1 MLMFKE
7 KGVSREYATENEWLE
22 DIFYRS
28 NSNAS
33 LVNATVVLKAFDIFC
48 QNKLGIE
55 DPDPK
60 ELEREFRKKHNLK
73 PSNRIEGNPAWS
85 VFLN

>member
-33 LVNATVVLKAFDIFC
+33 LVNATMVLKYFV
-48 QNKLGIE
+48 
-55 DPDPK
+55 
-60 ELEREFRKKHNLK
+60 EL
-73 PSNRIEGNPAWS
+73 
-85 VFLN
+85 